1 MERQMKILSN
11 NNNVKESYN
20 YGNEDDGLLM
30 CTWPPSCYTCS
41 FCKRGFKSAQAL
53 GGHMNVHRRD
63 RAKFLMM
70 RHHSPPTTTNDK
82 HTYSLLNL
90 NPNPNPNISSSS
102 TPPPPSSSRKFS
114 HYSNGGA
121 SHEIMRKCVV
131 IPNLKSSSTTTK
143 DSLCMQDKE
152 FVRLDLQIGLFTESK
167 QELDLEL
174 RLGYT

>member
-1 MERQMKILSN
+1 MLSK
-11 NNNVKESYN
+11 NNNVED
-20 YGNEDDGLLM
+20 YGNEDDGLIM
-30 CTWPPSCYTCS
+30 CSWPPRCYTCS

-70 RHHSPPTTTNDK
+70 RHHSPPPTTNDK
-82 HTYSLLNL
+82 PRCSLLNL
-90 NPNPNPNISSSS
+90 KTNPNPNIPPSS
-102 TPPPPSSSRKFS
+102 TSPPPSPSSSRKLS
-114 HYSNGGA
+114 HCSHGGA
-121 SHEIMRKCVV
+121 NSHEIMRKCVA
-131 IPNLKSSSTTTK
+131 IPNLKSSTTTK
-143 DSLCMQDKE
+143 DSLCMRDKE

>member
-1 MERQMKILSN
+1 MLSK
-11 NNNVKESYN
+11 NNNVEDS
-20 YGNEDDGLLM
+20 GNEDDGLIM
-30 CTWPPSCYTCS
+30 CSWPPRCYTCS

-82 HTYSLLNL
+82 PRCSLLNL
-90 NPNPNPNISSSS
+90 NTNPNPNIPPSS
-102 TPPPPSSSRKFS
+102 TSPPPSPSSSRKLS
-114 HYSNGGA
+114 HCSHGGA
-121 SHEIMRKCVV
+121 NSHEIMRKCVV
-131 IPNLKSSSTTTK
+131 IPNLKSSTTTK
-143 DSLCMQDKE
+143 DSLCMQVKE